1 MLRSTIIRWAF
12 ALSLV
17 AVAVACSDA
26 ELTYGG
32 PLALSVTSNEPVEV
46 TDSLIVEYSVE
57 GSSLLGIEVLWG
69 DETVDSVFFGGAQT
83 AGGRL
88 AHLYDADGSYV
99 VTATVT
105 DALQGTADRQITVTV
120 SP

>member
-1 MLRSTIIRWAF
+1 MLRSTFIRWAV
-12 ALSLV
+12 ALSLLP
-17 AVAVACSDA
+17 AVVACSDA
-26 ELTYGG
+26 QLTYGG
-32 PLALSVTSNEPVEV
+32 PLTLSVTSNEPVEV

-69 DETVDSVFFGGAQT
+69 DEAVDSVFFGGAQR

-88 AHLYDADGSYV
+88 AHLYAADGSYV

-105 DALQGTADRQITVTV
+105 DALQGTEDRQVTVTV

>member
-1 MLRSTIIRWAF
+1 MLRSTSTRWAF

-17 AVAVACSDA
+17 SAVVACSDA

-32 PLALSVTSNEPVEV
+32 PLALSLTSNAPVPV
-46 TDSLIVEYSVE
+46 TDSLIVEYSVD
-57 GSSLLGIEVLWG
+57 GSNLVGMEVLWG
-69 DETVDSVFFGGAQT
+69 DDGVDSVFFAGAQT

-88 AHLYDADGSYV
+88 AHLYTADGSYV

-105 DALQGTADRQITVTV
+105 DAQQGTEDRQITVTV